1 LTLDGNLMAAEV
13 KNGASLQAGVPRL
26 LFETPARIVPINTE
40 YCATGDGKKFLFRE
54 PVMSKNL
61 ICLNSKTDPLI
72 KRRVL
77 MHELTGC
84 NTRLHRPPALLDIV
98 LTTFERLDRS
108 LYSQWDGVLGYYA
121 IGGTAERVTNITPK
135 VD

>member
-54 PVMSKNL
+54 SVIVQKP
-61 ICLNSKTDPLI
+61 D
-72 KRRVL
+72 
-77 MHELTGC
+77 
-84 NTRLHRPPALLDIV
+84 LLE
-98 LTTFERLDRS
+98 FKDRS
-108 LYSQWDGVLGYYA
+108 SDQTTYMM
-121 IGGTAERVTNITPK
+121 T
-135 VD
+135 